1 MYGES
6 YIRQNMLQTYLYL
19 TEQEFVVPGNV
30 YNSHTEGFLVLTPP
44 LPPHWKF

>member
-6 YIRQNMLQTYLYL
+6 YIRRNMLQTYLHR

-30 YNSHTEGFLVLTPP
+30 YNPPIEGFLVLTPP